1 MHLWHHSYKDHS
13 EAKQNWLGSLKN
25 ACRDLRHWI
34 GEGDMLIAHRT
45 FLTTGYWILTG
56 LLFVCGL
63 AMLAIT
69 PSSQA
74 AFGPAQRIFFIHLPT
89 AICTFIA
96 ASTLFIA
103 SVGYLWTRS
112 MKWDDLAN
120 SSGKVTV
127 LLCTIVLLTGMIW
140 GKSEWGSWWT
150 WSPRLTFS
158 LVLWTLYVVYL
169 IIRPMIHEPA
179 RRATISAVYGLAAFI
194 DVPLVYVSVKL
205 IPDIHPSSTV
215 LDPTMRVTLLVWFL
229 AIPLMT
235 AGLIALGCSLNTR
248 ERALLG
254 RSTTGAESQPK
265 PINTNTGEPS

>member
-1 MHLWHHSYKDHS
+1 
-13 EAKQNWLGSLKN
+13 
-25 ACRDLRHWI
+25 
-34 GEGDMLIAHRT
+34 MLTAHRT

-69 PSSQA
+69 PSSQE
-74 AFGPAQRIFFIHLPT
+74 AFGPAQKIFFIHLPT

-103 SVGYLWTRS
+103 SVGYLWSRT

-120 SSGKVTV
+120 ASGKVTV
-127 LLCTIVLLTGMIW
+127 LLCTIVLLTGIIW

-158 LVLWTLYVVYL
+158 LVLWVLYIVYL
-169 IIRPMIHEPA
+169 IIRPMIHSPT

-194 DVPLVYVSVKL
+194 DVPLVYMSVKL
-205 IPDIHPSSTV
+205 IPDIHPSSV
-215 LDPTMRVTLLVWFL
+215 ELDPTMQITLLIWFL

-235 AGLIALGCSLNTR
+235 AGLIAAGCSLNTR
-248 ERALLG
+248 ERAMLET
-254 RSTTGAESQPK
+254 SATNTQSQQE
-265 PINTNTGEPS
+265 PINTNTGSPS